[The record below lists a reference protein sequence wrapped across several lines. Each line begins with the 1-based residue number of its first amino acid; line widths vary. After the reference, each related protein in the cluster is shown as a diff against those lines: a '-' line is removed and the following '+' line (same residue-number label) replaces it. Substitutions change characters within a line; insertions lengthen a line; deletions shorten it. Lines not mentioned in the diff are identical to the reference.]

1 MTVAEALARLVDAVD
16 VSAYDEELNVLR
28 EAIDAQSTDDM
39 EATKAELEEVRTAL
53 REKES
58 AYSDLEAKY
67 KARFKELIDS
77 TNKGVEEAEKEVIDT
92 AKEEPGR
99 PMTFADL
106 SLTAETE

>member
-1 MTVAEALARLVDAVD
+1 MTVGEALARLVDAVD

-28 EAIDAQSTDDM
+28 EAIDAQSTNEMDSI
-39 EATKAELEEVRTAL
+39 KAELEEVKAAL
-53 REKES
+53 AEKES

-67 KARFKELIDS
+67 KTRFKELIDS
-77 TNKGVEEAEKEVIDT
+77 TNKGVEKAEKEVIGT
-92 AKEEPGR
+92 ATEEPGR

>member
-1 MTVAEALARLVDAVD
+1 MTVKEALAKLVDAVD
-16 VSAYDEELNVLR
+16 VSTYDEELNTLR

-39 EATKAELEEVRTAL
+39 DAIKAELEDVRAKLTAS
-53 REKES
+53 ET

-67 KARFKELIDS
+67 KTRFKELIDS
-77 TNKGVEEAEKEVIDT
+77 TNKGVKEAEKELIDT
-92 AKEEPGR
+92 ATEESGR

>member
-1 MTVAEALARLVDAVD
+1 MTVGEALSRLVDAVD

-28 EAIDAQSTDDM
+28 EAIDAQSTDD
-39 EATKAELEEVRTAL
+39 TDSIKSELEEVKEAL
-53 REKES
+53 SQKES

-67 KARFKELIDS
+67 KARFKELIES
-77 TNKGVEEAEKEVIDT
+77 TTKGVEEAEKDIIDT
-92 AKEEPGR
+92 AAKEPDR

>member
-1 MTVAEALARLVDAVD
+1 MTVKEALANLVDAVD

-39 EATKAELEEVRTAL
+39 DNIKSELEEVKTAL
-53 REKES
+53 SEKES

-67 KARFKELIDS
+67 KTRFKELIES
-77 TNKGVEEAEKEVIDT
+77 TNKGVVEAEKEVIDT
-92 AKEEPGR
+92 ATEEPGK
-99 PMTFADL
+99 PITFADL

>member
-1 MTVAEALARLVDAVD
+1 MTVAEALLKLVDAVD
-16 VSAYDEELNVLR
+16 VSAYDEELNTLR

-39 EATKAELEEVRTAL
+39 DSIKAELEEVRTAL

-58 AYSDLEAKY
+58 AYSDLEEKY
-67 KARFKELIDS
+67 KTRFKEMIASGNNDL
-77 TNKGVEEAEKEVIDT
+77 KEAEKEVIDT

>member
-1 MTVAEALARLVDAVD
+1 MTVAEALTKLVDAVD
-16 VSAYDEELNVLR
+16 VSAYDEELNTLR

-39 EATKAELEEVRTAL
+39 DAIKAELEEVRAAL

-58 AYSDLEAKY
+58 AYSDLEEKY
-67 KARFKELIDS
+67 KTRFKEMIASGKNDV
-77 TNKGVEEAEKEVIDT
+77 KEAEKEVIDT

>member
-1 MTVAEALARLVDAVD
+1 MTVKEALSKLVDAVD
-16 VSAYDEELNVLR
+16 VTAYDEELNTLR

-39 EATKAELEEVRTAL
+39 DSIKAELEEVKMAL
-53 REKES
+53 AEKES
-58 AYSDLEAKY
+58 AYSDLEENY
-67 KARFKELIDS
+67 KTRFKEMIASGNNDV
-77 TNKGVEEAEKEVIDT
+77 KEAEKEVIDM